1 MQAIIIIIIIITI
14 IIIIIMSRGQ
24 SSVEVMT
31 KENYPSLILKKKQVK
46 KNKILYC

>member
-14 IIIIIMSRGQ
+14 IIMSRRE
-24 SSVEVMT
+24 SRVEVMT